1 VKGPSHRGARRR
13 PTSAMGP
20 IADSVGPRRLP
31 SGGGR
36 ADADR
41 GGGLGSGGAARGPR
55 LLARRPRGRR
65 VLGPHGAGLARRRP
79 APPAPPCASP
89 PPSRSSGSSGSPWPT
104 TWPRAWRA
112 CGPRSAR
119 TPGAS
124 CCACVAAS
132 RRRRWRSTCGCRA
145 RRGCASCSAGG
156 GRVHVGRVD
165 EAGADQIAANH
176 DLTFVATGKEGASWF
191 TRDPAKS
198 PFTAPLRHLAMVN
211 VDGPPMAFPDV
222 PFLAAKFNILEGA
235 GECYWTP
242 YWHQDGRAV
251 WNLVFEA
258 RPGGPIDVFGGCRS
272 GDEVLARSVEV
283 VQRWLPWDS
292 AWLAG
297 ARLSDPNSWL
307 TGAITPTVRD
317 PVGRTRSGRLLLPLG
332 DAYAS
337 FDPLG
342 AQGANMGNRLAREL
356 VRALRERGGRARG
369 RGLGAVHVRRVPRAL
384 GGAVDGVDP
393 PAAGADGPG
402 GPLPVPGAA
411 RRRRHGARLDAR
423 AARGGRVRRQLRRP
437 GGAAAGVRRGRR
449 DAGPGA
455 RAPGAAAGTWRRSRG
470 CSRCWGGR
478 SRTPSPDVA
487 YSQGPCM

>member
-1 VKGPSHRGARRR
+1 MRIAVVGSGQAGLLAAHGFLRDGHEVDVYSDRTAQGWHDDGR
-13 PTSAMGP
+13 PTGTAVRFATS
-20 IADSVGPRRLP
+20 
-31 SGGGR
+31 
-36 ADADR
+36 
-41 GGGLGSGGAARGPR
+41 
-55 LLARRPRGRR
+55 LAFERE
-65 VLGPHGAGLARRRP
+65 LGLAVAHDVAPRMEGLRATICSHAGRELLRLCGRFPTSPLAIDLRLQSASWLRELQRR
-79 APPAPPCASP
+79 
-89 PPSRSSGSSGSPWPT
+89 
-104 TWPRAWRA
+104 
-112 CGPRSAR
+112 
-119 TPGAS
+119 
-124 CCACVAAS
+124 
-132 RRRRWRSTCGCRA
+132 
-145 RRGCASCSAGG
+145 G

-222 PFLAAKFNILEGA
+222 PFLAAKFNILEGT

-342 AQGANMGNRLAREL
+342 AQGANMGNRLAREV
-356 VRALRERGGRARG
+356 VRALRERGDEPVDEAWVRSTYDAFHARWAG
-369 RGLGAVHVRRVPRAL
+369 PSMAWTHLLLAPMG
-384 GGAVDGVDP
+384 
-393 PAAGADGPG
+393 PAARYLFLAQRGADGTELGSTPEQRVADAFVDNFDDPAG
-402 GPLPVPGAA
+402 LLPAFDGVGAM
-411 RRRRHGARLDAR
+411 R
-423 AARGGRVRRQLRRP
+423 ALVRERRGGSGDLAAFSGLFAVLGRQ
-437 GGAAAGVRRGRR
+437 
-449 DAGPGA
+449 
-455 RAPGAAAGTWRRSRG
+455 
-470 CSRCWGGR
+470 
-478 SRTPSPDVA
+478 VA
-487 YSQGPCM
+487 NAVA